1 MPEVKGLDVL
11 LKVGGQVVGGQKSAS
26 IEMNQSPIET
36 TTKDSEG
43 WTTKIAGKK
52 AWSTTCDALFFVS
65 DEGQKA
71 VYDAFESGTAIDVEL
86 SNTSGYYRKG
96 KALVTSI
103 SEEAGDED
111 VVSFSVS
118 LEGTGSLTT
127 TKG

>member
-1 MPEVKGLDVL
+1 MAEIKGLDVL
-11 LKVGGQVVGGQKSAS
+11 LKVGTQVVGGQKSAS

-36 TTKDSEG
+36 TTKSSGG

-52 AWSTTCDALFFVS
+52 AWSLTCDALFFVS
-65 DEGQKA
+65 DEGQEA
-71 VYDAFESGTAIDVEL
+71 LYDAFEAGQEIEVEL

-96 KALVTSI
+96 KCLVTSI

-118 LEGTGSLTT
+118 LEGTGALTT
-127 TKG
+127 TK